1 MCVCLSVCVDS
12 SAIETTF
19 PLSNFKTKHIFGILM
34 SLLKF
39 QDHLGHRRCSKL
51 FLFIIYRRRSRPN
64 FFFYLAE
71 MPPNA
76 AIPWR
81 ARETSLKAAVLR
93 VYLQLLLGCSLFK
106 MDCTMYMLQRIFG
119 CSLFNSAMGAHCIS
133 VTFLFVRI

>member
-34 SLLKF
+34 SLMKF
-39 QDHLGHRRCSKL
+39 QDHLGHRRRPKL
-51 FLFIIYRRRSRPN
+51 FLFIFYRRGRHPN

-76 AIPWR
+76 AF
-81 ARETSLKAAVLR
+81 ALEGKGNVAEG
-93 VYLQLLLGCSLFK
+93 GCFAS
-106 MDCTMYMLQRIFG
+106 
-119 CSLFNSAMGAHCIS
+119 IS
-133 VTFLFVRI
+133 KTFTWM